1 LLNLWKQYGK
11 HVIAAVIGVIVLIVV
26 YNLWG
31 QYDQNKRIQMAEK
44 MISAQELIAKGE
56 TEKAKA
62 ILNSLS
68 GSGSTYQQLGLFQ
81 KAGLLVQEGSA
92 ENIKEAVS
100 LYNELSANTK
110 VDPLWR
116 DLATLLSVM
125 ISMDLPDRK
134 AEELLNKLNTL
145 TDDKNPWR
153 YLAKEMKAV
162 LLYQKGDAAQS
173 MELFARLV
181 QDNQT
186 PPGISMRSRLMVQI
200 VSTGPNT
207 Q

>member
-1 LLNLWKQYGK
+1 
-11 HVIAAVIGVIVLIVV
+11 V

-92 ENIKEAVS
+92 ENIKEAIS
-100 LYNELSANTK
+100 LYNELSANTN